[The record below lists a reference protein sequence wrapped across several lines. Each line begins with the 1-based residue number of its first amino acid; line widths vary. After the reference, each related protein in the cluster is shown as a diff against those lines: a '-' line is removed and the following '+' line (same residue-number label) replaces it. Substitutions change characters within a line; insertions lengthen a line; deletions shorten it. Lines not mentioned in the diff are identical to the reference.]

1 MGSDSVDVFK
11 KVVFKIPPISKLL
24 PGIVIFGTLYG
35 VLTYLGFRLFTPH
48 RLTPVSVIYLSLL
61 GYILPALVSG
71 ESLHV
76 FIPDYP
82 RRWGYFLAFCNQFV
96 LFVYGLILTGADTFA
111 TGWSVFWLALIT
123 VYLSS
128 FVVLMLTLGYGYLRS
143 IGTLSLVQPVLIL
156 VSFHLLVGSDLEI
169 SLLSYATNFGV
180 ALVAAVGFIIFTLI
194 TELLIGANVD
204 GVSVLELTSGL
215 LLKEQRKLD
224 LGYPFRPDVQTLSLE
239 NQDSR
244 VDIAV
249 PWIHPGPLEGFGGG
263 QITSDVID
271 ALNAGE
277 KQGFFF
283 HVPSTHKSD
292 PTDPEDY
299 KKIVDAVEEPEKAQK
314 ASKLVKKDYGEVRFY
329 GRKFDGKKIVF
340 LDTSDSDGNF
350 DDYEVSVFRELIDPE
365 ETMVV
370 DLHNHERELIGE
382 RKEVWYGT
390 QDAEMLRRDF
400 KDFVGLLEG
409 QETSEYSCG
418 FETDMDGTK
427 IFALVEEVDGQKTVL
442 FGIEGNEKGDELE
455 SMSEICGEEFDEVL
469 VFTTDTHRSIHEL
482 SREEQVEVERLRK
495 TVDES
500 HQNLS
505 EGSIGLGNRKG
516 EEMNLLREDYLGL
529 VFSINIIV
537 RLGLFMFVLLYL
549 GLVIWL
555 F

>member
-11 KVVFKIPPISKLL
+11 KVVFKIPPTSQVL
-24 PGIVIFGTLYG
+24 PGILFFGAVYG
-35 VLTYLGFRLFTPH
+35 VLTYFGLRLFTPH
-48 RLTPVSVIYLSLL
+48 EVPPISVVYLSLL

-71 ESLHV
+71 ESLHT

-128 FVVLMLTLGYGYLRS
+128 FVVLMLTLGYGYLRR
-143 IGTLSLVQPVLIL
+143 IGALSLVQPVLIL
-156 VSFHLLVGSDLEI
+156 ASFHLLIGSGLDI
-169 SLLSYATNFGV
+169 SPLSYLTNFGV
-180 ALVAAVGFIIFTLI
+180 ALIAAVGFISFTLVA
-194 TELLIGANVD
+194 ELLIGANVD

-215 LLKEQRKLD
+215 LLKKKKRLD
-224 LGYPFRPDVQTLSLE
+224 LGYPFQPDVQTLSLE
-239 NQDSR
+239 NRNSR

-271 ALNAGE
+271 ALNDGDR
-277 KQGFFF
+277 QGFFL

-299 KKIVDAVEEPEKAQK
+299 KKIVNAVEKPETSGE
-314 ASKLVKKDYGEVRFY
+314 ASRLVKKDYGEVRFY
-329 GRKFDGKKIVF
+329 GRNLDGKKIVF
-340 LDTSDSDGNF
+340 LDLSDSDRNY

-370 DLHNHERELIGE
+370 DLHNHERKLTGE
-382 RKEVWYGT
+382 REEVWYNT
-390 QDAEMLRRDF
+390 EDAEILRGYFRDF
-400 KDFVGLLEG
+400 TERLEA
-409 QETSEYSCG
+409 QESSDYRCG
-418 FETDMDGTK
+418 FETDLDGTK
-427 IFALVEEVDGQKTVL
+427 VFSLVEEVDGQKTLL
-442 FGIEGNEKGDELE
+442 FGIEGNEKGNELE
-455 SMSEICGEEFDEVL
+455 RMREACEDDFDEVL

-482 SREEQVEVERLRK
+482 SREKQVEVERLRDTINK
-495 TVDES
+495 ARE
-500 HQNLS
+500 NLS
-505 EGSIGLGNRKG
+505 KGSVGFGNQRA
-516 EEMNLLREDYLGL
+516 EEMNLLRENYLGL

-549 GLVIWL
+549 GLVVWL

>member
-1 MGSDSVDVFK
+1 MGSDSVDIFK
-11 KVVFKIPPISKLL
+11 KIVFKIPPIREILL
-24 PGIVIFGTLYG
+24 GILFFGTLYG
-35 VLTYLGFRLFTPH
+35 VLTYFGLRLFTAREVLPA
-48 RLTPVSVIYLSLL
+48 SVIYLSLL

-71 ESLHV
+71 ESFHI

-82 RRWGYFLAFCNQFV
+82 RRWGYFLAFCNQFT

-111 TGWSVFWLALIT
+111 TAWSVFWLALIT
-123 VYLSS
+123 VYLSN
-128 FVVLMLTLGYGYLRS
+128 FVVLMLTLGYRHLRR

-156 VSFHLLVGSDLEI
+156 VAFHLLIGSGLNI
-169 SLLSYATNFGV
+169 PLFSYIINSGV
-180 ALVAAVGFIIFTLI
+180 ALIAAVAFVMFILI

-215 LLKEQRKLD
+215 LLKKQKKLD
-224 LGYPFRPDVQTLSLE
+224 LGYPCQPDVQTLSLE
-239 NQDSR
+239 NQNSQMD
-244 VDIAV
+244 VAV
-249 PWIHPGPLEGFGGG
+249 PWVHPGPLEGFGGG
-263 QITSDVID
+263 QISSDVVD

-299 KKIVDAVEEPEKAQK
+299 KKIVNAVEEPKK
-314 ASKLVKKDYGEVRFY
+314 VGSASKLVKKDYGEVRLY
-329 GRKFDGKKIVF
+329 GRKLGGKKIVF

-350 DDYEVSVFRELIDPE
+350 DDYEVSVFRELIDPD

-370 DLHNHERELIGE
+370 DLHNHERKLTGE
-382 RKEVWYGT
+382 REEIWYST
-390 QDAEMLRRDF
+390 EDAEMLREYFR
-400 KDFVGLLEG
+400 DFVGILG
-409 QETSEYSCG
+409 AQETSEYSCG
-418 FETDMDGTK
+418 FETDLDGTK
-427 IFALVEEVDGQKTVL
+427 IFSLVEEVDGQKTLL
-442 FGIEGNEKGDELE
+442 FGIEGNGKGDELE
-455 SMSEICGEEFDEVL
+455 RMRQVRGDEFDEVL

-482 SREEQVEVERLRK
+482 SREKQVEVERLRNVIDK
-495 TVDES
+495 AHEG
-500 HQNLS
+500 LS
-505 EGSIGLGNRKG
+505 EGSIGFGNQRAA
-516 EEMNLLREDYLGL
+516 EMNLLREDYLGL